1 MGGYF
6 GGVAELVDAKD
17 GAEPDIPGSE
27 LGCTRVQFPPS
38 LYLQVRSLPPP
49 QISKTQ
55 TQNME
60 IELVKLSP
68 ETVFKYK
75 GVTYRSTTMYWTADA
90 AKKACKYQY
99 TGIDSADLAQVV
111 SVVPKYGGRFQPEL
125 SVYIDSKTLVEVE
138 P

>member
-1 MGGYF
+1 MTACANEQRPTTQNTTPPVGMMGGF
-6 GGVAELVDAKD
+6 LKA
-17 GAEPDIPGSE
+17 
-27 LGCTRVQFPPS
+27 
-38 LYLQVRSLPPP
+38 
-49 QISKTQ
+49 Q

-75 GVTYRSTTMYWTADA
+75 GVTYRSTTLYWTADA
-90 AKKACKYQY
+90 AKRASKYQY
-99 TGIDSADLAQVV
+99 TGVDSADLAQVV